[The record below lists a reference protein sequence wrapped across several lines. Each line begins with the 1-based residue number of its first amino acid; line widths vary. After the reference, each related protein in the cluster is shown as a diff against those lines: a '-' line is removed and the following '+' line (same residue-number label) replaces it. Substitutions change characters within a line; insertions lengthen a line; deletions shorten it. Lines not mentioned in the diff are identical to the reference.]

1 MPSAL
6 VAFAC
11 RALVIVSLL
20 GLAAALFWWWW
31 TFDYVVVN
39 GYMPWS
45 EAGVCL
51 LRDSDICAL
60 AKALCLGSHPRA
72 FTNYGATAFWIGAS
86 LLSMSLWL
94 SAVRRSPA
102 ALS

>member
-1 MPSAL
+1 MPAAL
-6 VAFAC
+6 VALVC
-11 RALVIVSLL
+11 RALVVASSL

-51 LRDSDICAL
+51 VRDSDICAL

-72 FTNYGATAFWIGAS
+72 FTNYGATAFWIGAA
-86 LLSMSLWL
+86 LLSISLWL
-94 SAVRRSPA
+94 SAVRRLPA

>member
-1 MPSAL
+1 MPAAL
-6 VAFAC
+6 VALVC
-11 RALVIVSLL
+11 RALIVASSL

-51 LRDSDICAL
+51 VRDSDICAL

-72 FTNYGATAFWIGAS
+72 FTNYGATAFWIGAA
-86 LLSMSLWL
+86 LLSISLWL
-94 SAVRRSPA
+94 CTVRRLPA

>member
-1 MPSAL
+1 MRAAL
-6 VAFAC
+6 VALAC
-11 RALVIVSLL
+11 RALVVISSL

-51 LRDSDICAL
+51 VRDSDICAL
-60 AKALCLGSHPRA
+60 AKALCIGSHPRA
-72 FTNYGATAFWIGAS
+72 FISYGATAFWIGAS

-94 SAVRRSPA
+94 SAVRRPPA